1 MDKSRN
7 YILDRITSKKTTPEE
22 FNFDA
27 LQAPPLGMF
36 FSPYDIHELHSI
48 ATSIKLAAKPEERYA
63 AIDRVCKRRGLI
75 KFGSGTNRVVYRHPE
90 FPDILFKIAADAVG
104 LGDNPAEFRN
114 QWILKPFVCKIFEIT
129 PCGTVALVER
139 LIPITSREEFLSVAD
154 DVFELIT
161 GWLVGEYV
169 LADIGSRYFMN
180 FSIRKNF
187 GVCLIDYPYLY
198 KLDGNKLYC
207 NKKDP
212 TSPSGTCDGEIDYD
226 DSFSRLICTKCGA
239 VYKAK
244 ELELKIK
251 SSEIIA
257 EGKRTNMKIKISG
270 GTNNTGSKIVE
281 HGNSNFQEQKD
292 AIRLESVAPATSKT
306 SENNTVKVSFGG
318 AVKSVNASNGLK
330 VSPRFIPANDKY
342 VNGVAEK
349 KADAPVKMVLKEE
362 FDVPTEEP
370 KKVEE
375 EVKAEEPVKEELPV
389 VEEPVVKE
397 EAPVVEEV
405 KVAPAITISE
415 SIKEEAVA
423 NKKEE
428 PVKGATQTID
438 ELVAKIEENL
448 ETVTID
454 TVKNDSVLRLIE
466 VVAKHITATPEAF
479 KKLSGIL
486 ADVYDDLD
494 DFEEAFSNEAFNTMI
509 ARVYK
514 TDSNVGD
521 VKLNTEDNELDI
533 EYITKLYHTWEDV
546 DKAES
551 LGVVETGTISV
562 DADIIRAALS
572 DGNGTY
578 TGYTNYHAKIVNI
591 KSLFPTEKNNS
602 RNVIVLYNDDN
613 QYATINGNIILGSD
627 LDDKYVDSI
636 AVVSK
641 EWFDNL
647 NTDIPELAYGASEIS
662 EIEEPAAE
670 KVDTTSEK
678 VEV

>member
-36 FSPYDIHELHSI
+36 FSPYDIQELHSI
-48 ATSIKLAAKPEERYA
+48 ATSIKLAAKPQERYA

-90 FPDILFKIAADAVG
+90 FPDILFKIAADDIG

-161 GWLVGEYV
+161 EWLIGEYV
-169 LADIGSRYFMN
+169 LADIGARYFMN
-180 FSIRKNF
+180 FSVRKNF

-198 KLDGNKLYC
+198 KLDGNKLFC
-207 NKKDP
+207 KKKDP
-212 TSPSGTCDGEIDYD
+212 SSETGTCDGEIDYD
-226 DSFSRLICTKCGA
+226 DAFSSLRCTKCGA

-270 GTNNTGSKIVE
+270 GTNNTGNTVVQ

-292 AIRLESVAPATSKT
+292 AIRLESVAPASSKQ

-318 AVKSVNASNGLK
+318 GVSKNATSNLK

-342 VNGVAEK
+342 VNGVSEK
-349 KADAPVKMVLKEE
+349 KVEKPVKMVLKEE
-362 FDVPTEEP
+362 FDVPVEEP
-370 KKVEE
+370 KK
-375 EVKAEEPVKEELPV
+375 EEPVK
-389 VEEPVVKE
+389 VEEP
-397 EAPVVEEV
+397 APVVEEKKEEV
-405 KVAPAITISE
+405 VEEKKVAPAITISE

-454 TVKNDSVLRLIE
+454 TVKNDIVLRLIG

-494 DFEEAFSNEAFNTMI
+494 DFEEAFSEDSFNKMI
-509 ARVYK
+509 AKVYK
-514 TDSNVGD
+514 TDTEVSNVSLD
-521 VKLNTEDNELDI
+521 NDSNEFDISYQTE
-533 EYITKLYHTWEDV
+533 LYHVW
-546 DKAES
+546 DKPDEVEES
-551 LGVVETGTISV
+551 LGVVEEGILSLNV
-562 DADIIRAALS
+562 DAVRAVLGE
-572 DGNGTY
+572 GNGTY
-578 TGYTNYHAKIVNI
+578 NGYTNYHAKIVNV
-591 KSLFPTEKNNS
+591 KSLFPTENNS
-602 RNVIVLYNDDN
+602 RDVIVLYNDEN
-613 QYATINGNIILGSD
+613 QYATINGNIILGTD
-627 LDDKYVDSI
+627 LNDKYIDSI

-647 NTDIPELAYGASEIS
+647 NKPEV
-662 EIEEPAAE
+662 EE
-670 KVDTTSEK
+670 DTEEEEVVMEPVEDTATEK